1 MNKILSILLACTAA
15 GAAYGAQETAQETGQ
30 AAKNVAIDSVVVTG
44 ARYAS
49 DIRHLPMSVAVVDRD
64 EIVRRQEASVLP
76 LLTEQVPGL
85 FVTGRGVMGYG
96 VSDGAAGGISLRGI
110 GGGSAAQML
119 VLIDGHPQYMG
130 LFGHPIA
137 DAYQSMLAE
146 RVEVVRGPASVLY
159 GSNAMGGVINIVT
172 RRQREEGVKTDL
184 NVGYGSWNTLQTE
197 AANRIRKGRFTS
209 VVTGS
214 YNRTDGH
221 RADMGF
227 EQYGGYA
234 KVGYEISRR
243 WNAYAD
249 VNLTHFNA
257 SNPGEITAPVFDN
270 DSRITRGMASVSLEN
285 SYDRTSGALKFFYNW
300 GRHRINDG
308 YGAGEEPRDYRF
320 NSKDRMLGV
329 SWYQSAGL
337 WRGSRLTAGIDWQRF
352 GGRAWNRFT
361 ADGREEPIVDQAED
375 EIAGYADFR
384 QSLGRLT
391 VDAGVRIDHHTRTGT
406 EWVPQAGISLRAA
419 RDGALKAMVSKG
431 FRNPVLRE
439 LYMFGVKNPRS
450 EARTA
455 VELRTF
461 VDPAAGRRKRVVRR
475 QPLLYQ
481 GRGHHPARQGRRP
494 QHPAQP
500 GPDRKLGRRGRR
512 RMAHR
517 RGMERQC
524 QLQLAPDGVSRA
536 GVPRTQTL
544 RRRRFREGPLVGVD
558 GRAVHRRALHGGGS
572 RSGSPGSGIR
582 ALEPARVAARKPFA
596 DDLRPG
602 RKPAGRTL

>member
-361 ADGREEPIVDQAED
+361 ADVGAYKYGWRTGLLTALASPLVNAALFGMPAVTALPAILVKSALLAGA
-375 EIAGYADFR
+375 AGYAARRFNRVSVALLAAVVLFYQIVGSAGEWALTGSFTAAVQDFR
-384 QSLGRLT
+384 
-391 VDAGVRIDHHTRTGT
+391 I
-406 EWVPQAGISLRAA
+406 GIPGML
-419 RDGALKAMVSKG
+419 LQV
-431 FRNPVLRE
+431 
-439 LYMFGVKNPRS
+439 FGGYLFIKYVI
-450 EARTA
+450 
-455 VELRTF
+455 
-461 VDPAAGRRKRVVRR
+461 RK
-475 QPLLYQ
+475 
-481 GRGHHPARQGRRP
+481 
-494 QHPAQP
+494 
-500 GPDRKLGRRGRR
+500 
-512 RMAHR
+512 
-517 RGMERQC
+517 
-524 QLQLAPDGVSRA
+524 
-536 GVPRTQTL
+536 
-544 RRRRFREGPLVGVD
+544 
-558 GRAVHRRALHGGGS
+558 
-572 RSGSPGSGIR
+572 
-582 ALEPARVAARKPFA
+582 
-596 DDLRPG
+596 
-602 RKPAGRTL
+602 

>member
-1 MNKILSILLACTAA
+1 M
-15 GAAYGAQETAQETGQ
+15 
-30 AAKNVAIDSVVVTG
+30 
-44 ARYAS
+44 
-49 DIRHLPMSVAVVDRD
+49 
-64 EIVRRQEASVLP
+64 
-76 LLTEQVPGL
+76 
-85 FVTGRGVMGYG
+85 
-96 VSDGAAGGISLRGI
+96 
-110 GGGSAAQML
+110 
-119 VLIDGHPQYMG
+119 
-130 LFGHPIA
+130 
-137 DAYQSMLAE
+137 
-146 RVEVVRGPASVLY
+146 
-159 GSNAMGGVINIVT
+159 
-172 RRQREEGVKTDL
+172 
-184 NVGYGSWNTLQTE
+184 
-197 AANRIRKGRFTS
+197 
-209 VVTGS
+209 TGS

-361 ADGREEPIVDQAED
+361 ADGREEPIVDQTED

-439 LYMFGVKNPRS
+439 LYMFGVKNPDLKPERLWNY
-450 EARTA
+450 
-455 VELRTF
+455 ELSWTQRL
-461 VDPAAGRRKRVVRR
+461 AGGSVSYGVNLFYIEGEDIIRR
-475 QPLLYQ
+475 
-481 GRGHHPARQGRRP
+481 GRRP

-500 GPDRKLGRRGRR
+500 GPDRKLGRGGRR

-517 RGMERQC
+517 RGMGRQC

>member
-15 GAAYGAQETAQETGQ
+15 GAAYGAQETGQETGQ

-361 ADGREEPIVDQAED
+361 ADGREEPIVDQTED

-391 VDAGVRIDHHTRTGT
+391 VDAEVRIDHHTRTGT

-439 LYMFGVKNPRS
+439 LYMFGVKNPDLKPERLWNYELS
-450 EARTA
+450 WTQRLAGGSVSYGVNLFYIEGEDIIRRGRPGSKTGAQRPTPHGASAGDGASMPITAGSGWSIPCRRPPNTNSTPEAISGR
-455 VELRTF
+455 
-461 VDPAAGRRKRVVRR
+461 AAGRCRR
-475 QPLLYQ
+475 ACSTSQ
-481 GRGHHPARQGRRP
+481 GFT
-494 QHPAQP
+494 
-500 GPDRKLGRRGRR
+500 RR
-512 RMAHR
+512 RLPIRKSGKRDSCSGTCAR
-517 RGMERQC
+517 RC
-524 QLQLAPDGVSRA
+524 A
-536 GVPRTQTL
+536 
-544 RRRRFREGPLVGVD
+544 
-558 GRAVHRRALHGGGS
+558 
-572 RSGSPGSGIR
+572 
-582 ALEPARVAARKPFA
+582 
-596 DDLRPG
+596 
-602 RKPAGRTL
+602 

>member
-15 GAAYGAQETAQETGQ
+15 GAAYGAQETGQ

-361 ADGREEPIVDQAED
+361 ADGREEPIVDQTED

-439 LYMFGVKNPRS
+439 LYMFGVKNPDLKPERLWNYELS
-450 EARTA
+450 WTSGWPEEACRTASTSFISRARTSSGA
-455 VELRTF
+455 AGQTAATSCSTRPGSKTGAQRPTPHGTSAGDGASMPITAGSGWSIPCRRPPNTNSTPEAISGR
-461 VDPAAGRRKRVVRR
+461 AAGRCRR
-475 QPLLYQ
+475 ACSTSQ
-481 GRGHHPARQGRRP
+481 GFT
-494 QHPAQP
+494 
-500 GPDRKLGRRGRR
+500 RR
-512 RMAHR
+512 RLPIRKSGKRDSCSGTCAR
-517 RGMERQC
+517 RC
-524 QLQLAPDGVSRA
+524 A
-536 GVPRTQTL
+536 
-544 RRRRFREGPLVGVD
+544 
-558 GRAVHRRALHGGGS
+558 
-572 RSGSPGSGIR
+572 
-582 ALEPARVAARKPFA
+582 
-596 DDLRPG
+596 
-602 RKPAGRTL
+602 